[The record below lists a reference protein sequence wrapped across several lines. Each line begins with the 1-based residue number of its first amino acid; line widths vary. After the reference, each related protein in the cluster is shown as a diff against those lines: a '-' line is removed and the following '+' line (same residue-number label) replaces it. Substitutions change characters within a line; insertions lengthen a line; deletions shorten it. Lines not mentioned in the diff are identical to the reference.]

1 MTFDAPDSP
10 EAAYLA
16 RATKAH
22 RRRFAQVLT
31 PPDCAALMADW
42 VAGARPATLLD
53 PAFGTGVLARAVAAL
68 VPGVAVTGYEIDPQI
83 AAAGRAA
90 WGGEGALDLR
100 VASFFTAPETR
111 FEAVIANPP
120 FLRPGA
126 GTELRAQV
134 GATAARIGRPLSGL
148 TNVYQLFVFEALMRL
163 APGGRAAILLPAEWG
178 NANSSAPLKDWLV
191 SGGYLRE
198 IITYCAHRPVFG
210 ATLTT
215 ASVVLLEAPRG
226 GAGARPIRARFVAAG
241 AVPAA
246 VAVREIAPERLAAA
260 AKWAPLLGAA
270 APHSAALPPGFVA
283 LGALATTRRGI
294 ATGANGFFH
303 LTEAEAA
310 RRGLRPSQCLP
321 CIAKAGDAEGLVF
334 TREKFKALEGA
345 GRPTRFFAPRRPLS
359 PAEAAY
365 VAEGAALGLD
375 QRFLT
380 RNRHPWYAPE
390 RLYRAPIWATTFGRD
405 QMRFILNAAEVWQL
419 TAFHGI
425 FPRIEGRAFARAL
438 VAALNAEP
446 VQGLMRAQARI
457 YARGLLKLEPRDL
470 LEIPVPDLRAAGPAQ
485 IAALGRAL
493 GALEEGRRGAAA
505 RLAALVE
512 ETAASAARGGKD
524 EAFSMG

>member
-1 MTFDAPDSP
+1 M
-10 EAAYLA
+10 
-16 RATKAH
+16 
-22 RRRFAQVLT
+22 
-31 PPDCAALMADW
+31 
-42 VAGARPATLLD
+42 
-53 PAFGTGVLARAVAAL
+53 
-68 VPGVAVTGYEIDPQI
+68 
-83 AAAGRAA
+83 
-90 WGGEGALDLR
+90 
-100 VASFFTAPETR
+100 
-111 FEAVIANPP
+111 
-120 FLRPGA
+120 
-126 GTELRAQV
+126 
-134 GATAARIGRPLSGL
+134 
-148 TNVYQLFVFEALMRL
+148 
-163 APGGRAAILLPAEWG
+163 LPAEWG

-226 GAGARPIRARFVAAG
+226 GALARPIRARFVAAG
-241 AVPAA
+241 ADPAA

-260 AKWAPLLGAA
+260 AKWAPLLGAAA

-321 CIAKAGDAEGLVF
+321 CIAKAGDADGLVF

-470 LEIPVPDLRAAGPAQ
+470 LEIPVPDLRVAGPGQ

-512 ETAASAARGGKD
+512 ETAASAATGGKD